1 MLTLFTTN
9 PRKYGPLG
17 ELLEQLE
24 IGLRVPQ
31 FELLELQHT
40 DFLTALEHKA
50 RLAAEAFGGPCL
62 VDDSG
67 LLLDAY
73 PSFPGPMTA
82 NVIKLLGAAGLARL
96 LTGTTARGRMICHLG
111 CMVNGSLWH
120 WQGEVTGTLDPTR
133 PAGNGA
139 GPLSQWFLPD
149 QPGEDLQF
157 LHRRRALEALARDLP
172 RLRRAIAGLPEDDA
186 CPAWPANPACVFCA
200 EFDGSATS
208 VFREIVG
215 RDAPSRIIHGT
226 EHFVV
231 FPPLGEFIEGG
242 LLVVTRDHVFAM
254 SHLPDAWYDE
264 LDGLMA
270 EAAALLE
277 AHYGC
282 RPLFFEHAPVAP
294 GDKGTCCVD
303 HAHLNVFPA
312 RVDVHEH
319 LRRLPYDEI
328 TEMRELAPLK
338 DSGKGY
344 LFLQDNSGRRF
355 VYHAGIVP
363 SQYIRKIIATE
374 LGMPERW
381 HWREYPGVEE
391 LKRTMA
397 ALAGWRCPDGRPR

>member
-9 PRKYGPLG
+9 PRKFGPLG
-17 ELLEQLE
+17 GLLEQFG
-24 IGLRVPQ
+24 IVLRVPE

-40 DFLTALEHKA
+40 DFLTALAHKA
-50 RLAAEAFGGPCL
+50 HLAGHAFGGPCL

-73 PSFPGPMTA
+73 PGFPGPMTA
-82 NVIKLLGAAGLARL
+82 NVLKLLGAAGLERL
-96 LTGTTARGRMICHLG
+96 LAGTTRRGRMICHIG
-111 CMVNGSLWH
+111 CLVSGKLWH
-120 WQGEVTGTLDPTR
+120 WQGEVTGTLDFTR

-139 GPLSQWFLPD
+139 GPLTEWFLPD
-149 QPGEDLQF
+149 QPDADVQF
-157 LHRRRALEALARDLP
+157 LHRRRALEALAPDVA
-172 RLRRAIAGLPEDDA
+172 RLRRAIAGLPEEGA
-186 CPAWPANPACVFCA
+186 CPAFPANPSCVFCA
-200 EFDGSATS
+200 EFDGSSMS
-208 VFREIVG
+208 VFREMVG
-215 RDAPSRIIHGT
+215 REVPSRVIHGT

-242 LLVVTRDHVFAM
+242 LLVVTRDHVFSM

-264 LDGLMA
+264 LDDLMA
-270 EAAALLE
+270 ETSSLLE

-282 RPLFFEHAPVAP
+282 RPLFFEHSPVAP

-319 LRRLPYDEI
+319 LRKMPHEPIVR
-328 TEMRELAPLK
+328 MRDLAALK
-338 DSGKGY
+338 DRGQGY
-344 LFLQDNSGRRF
+344 LFLQDNLGRRF

-363 SQYIRKIIATE
+363 SQYIRKIITTE
-374 LGMPERW
+374 LGMPDRW

-391 LKRTMA
+391 LKRTMTT
-397 ALAGWRCPDGRPR
+397 LAGWRLPDGRPR